1 VREIKNSFDIQQK
14 ENASIQNQQRA
25 YRNEHELSI
34 KSIKT
39 NIPREQKLVDDKIK
53 QLQSE
58 IEVME

>member
-1 VREIKNSFDIQQK
+1 MKEIKNSMDIQQR
-14 ENASIQNQQRA
+14 ENSSIQNQQRA

-39 NIPREQKLVDDKIK
+39 NIPKELKLVDDKIH

>member
-1 VREIKNSFDIQQK
+1 MREIKNSFDIQQK